1 MKKTTALGYMN
12 WKKGRWCAYQM
23 LRLFKWGLTNQ
34 GIVLKTT
41 IINTYWA
48 LTKERE
54 SLTRAY
60 AWSNYEVQHTR
71 CWYEE
76 EEREALLTDRVNA
89 KMSQW
94 KGVKERHSDPWCECS
109 LIGENLWGLPQ
120 LRLCQKWY
128 RIQVLVVKRRIL
140 MQHELVKSEKH

>member
-12 WKKGRWCAYQM
+12 WKRGQWCAYQM

-60 AWSNYEVQHTR
+60 AWSNYEDLHTR

-94 KGVKERHSDPWCECS
+94 KGDKERHSELWCEWS
-109 LIGENLWGLPQ
+109 LKRENLWGLTQ
-120 LRLCQKWY
+120 LRLCQQWY
-128 RIQVLVVKRRIL
+128 SVQVLVVKRKIL
-140 MQHELVKSEKH
+140 MQHELVKNEKH